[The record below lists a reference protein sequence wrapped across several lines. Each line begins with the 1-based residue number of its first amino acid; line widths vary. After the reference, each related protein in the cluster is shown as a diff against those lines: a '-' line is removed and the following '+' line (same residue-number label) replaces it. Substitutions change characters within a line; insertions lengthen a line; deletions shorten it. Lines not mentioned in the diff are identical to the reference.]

1 MAIKRYF
8 ASLDNTITNAFRSNL
23 TDRGMEGNMGESDI
37 LEIFSL
43 YAQVNTSS
51 IEKSRIIIQFPTEKL
66 YTDRANNKIPVSGS
80 VSFFT
85 KLFNARHG
93 QTTAEKYF
101 LCLKPIVRVWEEG
114 FGLDMEEYNDK
125 GASNWMSGSTNSLW
139 YNEGG
144 DYIDYSWVSGSVDS
158 NKESGRDIKIYRTY
172 VTGAADNI
180 EFDVSDLVEEWMVG
194 EENSSAAT
202 TSIVISGGTDAS
214 RKTALANAATT
225 FKLIDASGNNQTF
238 TFSTATDAN
247 INGIIGIQSDTNTTQ
262 IAASVRSAIN
272 SLHSLRITAEAAVAT
287 GDADSAMTIKLVQ
300 QLDGKA
306 GNTLP
311 VLSSA
316 ATSAG
321 LSANNFTG
329 GAGLTKAV
337 AELEFKSNPPTES
350 TIKLYSTDGQF
361 RTYEF
366 GTTARN
372 GEEMPTGHCFVLL
385 GSSIANTAENFKVAL
400 SNQGQ
405 GSITVKSNADA
416 NAVITAL
423 NNKTLTLID
432 SSGLSQKFTFDASF
446 EEVSGSPVS
455 KVGIKEDSNILQI
468 AQSIKLAIDNS
479 NSLGISASAPVAAT
493 PGDNTSDHTIK
504 LLQDTPGIAGETSIS
519 TSANSSFLTSSNFV
533 GHGHSGKFSIS
544 SRTSGGSTLLA
555 LTQSIGGFSGN
566 SFIVR
571 SNDITTDH
579 IVFPQDASNLFSFS
593 GGDGLKNYGVGIML
607 SGNYENPT
615 GSLKRSFYT
624 KKFFARGSEYF
635 FKRPIIEAQ
644 WDSSFQDDR
653 SNFYISSSL
662 VPAKD
667 NLNTLVFYN
676 YAKGNLVDIPN
687 LSNFTVSL
695 YGSVGAMTASV
706 LPAGGNRQVAA
717 PGTASVGRVGVGVYT
732 SSLCFKDPN
741 PNIGKLYDVWSVN
754 GSQVLTGSSI
764 DVKNQINSLHMDEDR
779 FLTKITNLKPEYF
792 NDEVAKFRVFTRK
805 KGQNLNIYT
814 VASNEVPSSTL
825 PNSYFS
831 LTRASDNDT
840 IIPYSTGSVAF
851 SKLSYDSS
859 GSYFDLDMSMLES
872 DYSYEIRF
880 LYEINNEF
888 KEQEEV
894 FKFRVK

>member
-1 MAIKRYF
+1 MAIKRYH

-51 IEKSRIIIQFPTEKL
+51 IEKSRVIIQFPTEKL
-66 YTDRANNKIPVSGS
+66 YTDRLNNKIPAPGS
-80 VSFFT
+80 VSFLT

-101 LCLKPIVRVWEEG
+101 LSLKPIVRDWEEG

-144 DYIDYSWVSGSVDS
+144 DYIDQTWVSGSVDL
-158 NKESGRDIKIYRTY
+158 NKESNRDIKIYKTY
-172 VTGAADNI
+172 VTGAADDI
-180 EFDVSDLVEEWMVG
+180 KFDISDLVEEWMIG
-194 EENSSAAT
+194 EEGPSAAT
-202 TSIVISGGTDAS
+202 TSIVISGGTDAD

-225 FKLIDASGNNQTF
+225 FKLTDASGNSQVF

-247 INGIIGIQSDTNTTQ
+247 TGGVIGIQSDSNTTQ
-262 IAASVRSAIN
+262 IAASIRSAIN

-287 GDADSAMTIKLVQ
+287 GDADSAMTMKLVQ
-300 QLDGKA
+300 QLQGKA

-311 VLSSA
+311 VVSA
-316 ATSAG
+316 AATNAG
-321 LSANNFTG
+321 LSVGGFIT

-337 AELEFKSNPPTES
+337 VEVEFKSNPPIGS

-385 GSSIANTAENFKVAL
+385 GSAIADTAENFKIAL

-405 GSITVKSNADA
+405 GSITVKGNADA

-423 NNKTLTLID
+423 NNKTLTLVD
-432 SSGLSQKFTFDASF
+432 SSGLSQKFTFDATF

-455 KVGIKEDSNILQI
+455 RIGIQNDSNVLQI
-468 AQSIKLAIDNS
+468 AQSIKLAIDNA
-479 NSLGISASAPVAAT
+479 NGLGISASAPVAASS
-493 PGDNTSDHTIK
+493 GDNASDHTIR
-504 LLQDTPGIAGETSIS
+504 LLQDVSGPSGETAIS
-519 TSANSSFLTSSNFV
+519 TDVNSSFLTSSDFV
-533 GHGHSGKFSIS
+533 GHGHPGKFQIS

-555 LTQSIGGFSGN
+555 LTQSVGGFSGN
-566 SFIVR
+566 SYILP
-571 SNDITTDH
+571 SNDITTNH
-579 IVFPQDASNLFSFS
+579 VIFPLDASNLSSFS
-593 GGDGLKNYGVGIML
+593 GGDGLKNYGFGIML

-662 VPAKD
+662 VSAKD

-676 YAKGNLVDIPN
+676 YAKGNLVDVPN

-695 YGSVGAMTASV
+695 YGSVGAMTASI
-706 LPAGGNRQVAA
+706 LPAGGDRQSAA

-732 SSLCFKDPN
+732 SSLCFKDSD
-741 PNIGKLYDVWSVN
+741 PNISELYDVWSVN

-764 DVKNQINSLHMDEDR
+764 KVKSQINSLHMDEDR

-814 VASNEVPSSTL
+814 VSSNEVPSTTL